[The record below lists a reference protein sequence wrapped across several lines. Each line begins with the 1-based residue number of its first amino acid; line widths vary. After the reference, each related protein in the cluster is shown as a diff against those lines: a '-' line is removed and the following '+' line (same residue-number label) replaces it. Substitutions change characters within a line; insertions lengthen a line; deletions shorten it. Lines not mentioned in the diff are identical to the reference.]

1 MITPKTSMRPL
12 FWNRIQVPVE
22 ASKPVSEAEI
32 SQESSASQSC
42 SNSSQKKSKSL
53 WENLEETKLKDD
65 KLEEFCHLF
74 RRTVTTN
81 PYSFS
86 RSISQKTKETISL
99 LDPKRAH
106 TINILITSRHLR
118 IKDIKNTVYNLDT
131 SIIDVETLKQIHE
144 IAGTEDELQAI
155 ETFMASEE
163 HSELGKAE
171 QFIRDLSL
179 IDSFNDR
186 FKCIMF
192 EVTSAEQIQ
201 AIESKLN
208 NFRHMCEVLMTSES
222 VEKILGIV
230 LAFGNY
236 MNGGNRDRGQADGF
250 GLEILPKLKD
260 VKSATNSSITLL
272 HYVVQTYIQSNVPIG
287 IVSFNEVRKPLP
299 EPSDL
304 EQASIVVFDDISQ
317 DLKQLH
323 DQIDTCQACASRVKG
338 NHEEPFKSH
347 MKKVFKKITKEH
359 QDQREHLKDC
369 IQIFDEICQFFCWKA
384 KTQQPIREFFHCWIP
399 FCRDFHSIFKN
410 EILRRIKSE
419 LESVRAKVSADKKA
433 RTKDIKTSKANPS
446 GLKARLA
453 KKGLLNNFLTQS
465 FT

>member
-1 MITPKTSMRPL
+1 MPSP
-12 FWNRIQVPVE
+12 QG
-22 ASKPVSEAEI
+22 S
-32 SQESSASQSC
+32 
-42 SNSSQKKSKSL
+42 SKSL
-53 WENLEETKLKDD
+53 WENLEEIKLQDD

-81 PYSFS
+81 PYNFS
-86 RSISQKTKETISL
+86 RSISQRTKETISL
-99 LDPKRAH
+99 LEPKRAH

-144 IAGTEDELQAI
+144 ISGTEDELQAI
-155 ETFMASEE
+155 ETFMSSDE
-163 HSELGKAE
+163 HGELGKAE
-171 QFIRDLSL
+171 QFIRELAL

-192 EVTSAEQIQ
+192 EVSSAEQIQ

-222 VEKILGIV
+222 VKKILSIV
-230 LAFGNY
+230 LALGNY

-250 GLEILPKLKD
+250 GLEILARLRD
-260 VKSATNSSITLL
+260 VKSATGSSITLL
-272 HYVVQTYIQSNVPIG
+272 HYVVQTYIQANVPSG

-299 EPSDL
+299 EPGDL
-304 EQASIVVFDDISQ
+304 EQASTVVFDDISQ

-323 DQIDTCQACASRVKG
+323 NQIESCQACASRVKG
-338 NHEEPFKSH
+338 SHEEPFNSH
-347 MKKVFKKITKEH
+347 MKKVFKKLSGEH
-359 QDQREHLKDC
+359 QDQMSNLKDC
-369 IQIFDEICQFFCWKA
+369 IETFDEICQFFCWRA
-384 KTQQPIREFFHCWIP
+384 KTQQPMREFFHCWIP

-419 LESVRAKVSADKKA
+419 LETARAKVSADKKA

-446 GLKARLA
+446 GLKAKLA
-453 KKGLLNNFLTQS
+453 KKGLLNNFLSNS
-465 FT
+465 FN